1 ADPQRCHPSD
11 NGCVAEVRK
20 KHDRENTLLQIPYAG
35 HSAIS
40 FAFAQLQAMRKAIGV
55 DWSVRIRYFEK
66 ALELLGTI
74 KAVNEENV
82 AVPRSL
88 VDMWESLREMTSTH
102 NVVFETADDDV
113 SAHELILLAASPVQ
127 KAMLESAM
135 MEGSS
140 KRIAVKDSA
149 SSGVRLF
156 LDMVYSSSS
165 RDEPDYK
172 SALVALDLAHRWQV
186 LGMVPVLAGIL
197 REMITVDSF
206 MAIAEAAVLKE
217 LEPLQQACAAFGAK
231 NVKIKAMLKK
241 GPVPAPVRKLL
252 GTSDATEAEE
262 GQKKKKRRTFQAP

>member
-1 ADPQRCHPSD
+1 MQPRGLTQIHPRFYGPAKILPLASALVSNGTDDDAKLAVIEWLLKRGADPQRCHPSD

-140 KRIAVKDSA
+140 KRIAVKDRGRRS
-149 SSGVRLF
+149 
-156 LDMVYSSSS
+156 
-165 RDEPDYK
+165 
-172 SALVALDLAHRWQV
+172 
-186 LGMVPVLAGIL
+186 
-197 REMITVDSF
+197 
-206 MAIAEAAVLKE
+206 
-217 LEPLQQACAAFGAK
+217 LQTF
-231 NVKIKAMLKK
+231 
-241 GPVPAPVRKLL
+241 
-252 GTSDATEAEE
+252 GTSIN
-262 GQKKKKRRTFQAP
+262 P